1 MIDPGEWNS
10 GKGAILMARA
20 AAHARQSKGLRVMS
34 KQAGPEAAVS
44 QIWMPGADRSYAAAH
59 DCISQTAAAGK
70 TLCLPDEQKPAEG
83 EDLAGVLVP
92 MVPNEHP
99 A

>member
-1 MIDPGEWNS
+1 
-10 GKGAILMARA
+10 
-20 AAHARQSKGLRVMS
+20 MS

-59 DCISQTAAAGK
+59 DRISQAAAAGK
-70 TLCLPDEQKPAEG
+70 TLCLPDEEKPAEG
-83 EDLAGVLVP
+83 GDLAGALVP
-92 MVPNEHP
+92 MVPSEHP

>member
-10 GKGAILMARA
+10 GKGAILMARRC
-20 AAHARQSKGLRVMS
+20 ARQTIGGIKVMS

-44 QIWMPGADRSYAAAH
+44 QIWMPGADRSCAAAH
-59 DCISQTAAAGK
+59 GWISQTAAAGK
-70 TLCLPDEQKPAEG
+70 APCLPGEEKPAEG
-83 EDLAGVLVP
+83 EDLAGALVP
-92 MVPNEHP
+92 MIPSEHP